1 MTSLPTPPSI
11 LPKVFHNQVTVNNIK
26 TSNFEQKRDSI
37 SQITNILTT
46 VTSTYS
52 SGVISTQSAAIGTQ
66 SSVVFD
72 VVAPCTS
79 TDTVVVSLNS
89 YAGAGLPLVSVSD
102 VTDGQFS
109 IRIFNAHILDATNSS
124 LSIAFSIL

>member
-1 MTSLPTPPSI
+1 MSSLPTPPSI

-37 SQITNILTT
+37 SQITNISTA

-89 YAGAGLPLVSVSD
+89 YAGTGLPLVSVSD

-109 IRIFNAHILDATNSS
+109 IRIFNAHTLDATNSS

>member
-37 SQITNILTT
+37 SQITNILTA